1 MKRLLLAIFFLFS
14 ISIISHSKVTLPP
27 IFADNMV
34 LQQQTDAAIWGNA
47 TPDTK
52 VVITNTWSKDK
63 VVVRSDAEG
72 KWFARVSTPVAGG
85 PYNITV
91 SDGEKL
97 TLKNVLIGEVWICAG
112 QSNMEMPMKGFLG
125 QPVTGSEY
133 MILGAKPSVPIR
145 MCTVHRNVALEPQE
159 ECKTVWYEHTP
170 EGVAESSATAYYFSK
185 MLHETLDIPVG
196 FICVSYGGST
206 IQAWMDPEILR
217 TEFADDFDFSH
228 LDEKFIPENRPHR
241 APGLLY
247 NGMLSTVVPFTA
259 KGFLWYQ
266 GCSNSDIHQTYKRL
280 QPSFVKM
287 LRREWGNEEMPF
299 YFVQIA
305 PYGKSKSEDD
315 PRGNM
320 FWAQAQTLEMI
331 PNSGMVCIFDAGEPT
346 CIHPANKKIVGDR
359 LAFQVL
365 EFEYGI
371 SVIDSRTPMPIKFE
385 FNDGEAIV
393 TFDFVSR
400 RGIGPINQDLEGFEL
415 AGEDRIFYPAKG
427 QVISKEHRNQV
438 RVYDCPQVTK
448 PVAVRYGI
456 KDGAPATL
464 YNCYG
469 IPVTPFRSDDW

>member
-1 MKRLLLAIFFLFS
+1 
-14 ISIISHSKVTLPP
+14 
-27 IFADNMV
+27 
-34 LQQQTDAAIWGNA
+34 
-47 TPDTK
+47 
-52 VVITNTWSKDK
+52 
-63 VVVRSDAEG
+63 
-72 KWFARVSTPVAGG
+72 
-85 PYNITV
+85 
-91 SDGEKL
+91 
-97 TLKNVLIGEVWICAG
+97 
-112 QSNMEMPMKGFLG
+112 
-125 QPVTGSEY
+125 
-133 MILGAKPSVPIR
+133 
-145 MCTVHRNVALEPQE
+145 
-159 ECKTVWYEHTP
+159 
-170 EGVAESSATAYYFSK
+170 
-185 MLHETLDIPVG
+185 
-196 FICVSYGGST
+196 
-206 IQAWMDPEILR
+206 
-217 TEFADDFDFSH
+217 
-228 LDEKFIPENRPHR
+228 
-241 APGLLY
+241 
-247 NGMLSTVVPFTA
+247 
-259 KGFLWYQ
+259 
-266 GCSNSDIHQTYKRL
+266 
-280 QPSFVKM
+280 
-287 LRREWGNEEMPF
+287 MPF

-385 FNDGEAIV
+385 FNDGEAVV

-427 QVISKEHRNQV
+427 QVISKVHRNQV
-438 RVYDCPQVTK
+438 RVYGCPEVTK

-464 YNCYG
+464 FNCYG

>member
-1 MKRLLLAIFFLFS
+1 M
-14 ISIISHSKVTLPP
+14 LPP
-27 IFADNMV
+27 IFADNMM
-34 LQQQTDAAIWGNA
+34 LQQPTDAAI
-47 TPDTK
+47 PDTK
-52 VVITNTWSKDK
+52 VVITNNWSKDK
-63 VVVRSDAEG
+63 VVVRSDADG
-72 KWFARVSTPVAGG
+72 KWFARLSTPVAGG

-97 TLKNVLIGEVWICAG
+97 ILKNVFIGEVWICAG

-185 MLHETLDIPVG
+185 MLYETLDIPVG

-247 NGMLSTVVPFTA
+247 NGMLSTVVPFSA
-259 KGFLWYQ
+259 KGFLGYQ

-287 LRREWGNEEMPF
+287 LRKEWGNEDMPF

-331 PNSGMVCIFDAGEPT
+331 PNSGMVCIF
-346 CIHPANKKIVGDR
+346 
-359 LAFQVL
+359 
-365 EFEYGI
+365 EYGI

-385 FNDGEAIV
+385 FNEGEAIV